1 MLCRSEAVL
10 LGCALKFAPCPLD
23 LGGAEP
29 VVGNEHR
36 KGRKVV
42 HLVEGGLQGEARD
55 CGRFLKKRW
64 EMMKIHAEVGDVG
77 MGSRG
82 RSV

>member
-1 MLCRSEAVL
+1 ML

-23 LGGAEP
+23 HGGAEP
-29 VVGNEHR
+29 VVGNEQR
-36 KGRKVV
+36 FVQ
-42 HLVEGGLQGEARD
+42 LVEDGLQGEARD
-55 CGRFLKKRW
+55 CGRFLKKKR
-64 EMMKIHAEVGDVG
+64 EMMKIYAEVGDVG